1 MRLIEIDEGF
11 VLQPGDPSCDCRQ
24 LAKSLLD
31 FLRQDGMPFLVGG
44 AAEDDILTIGP
55 LSPRQS
61 ASLLAWWASAAA
73 R

>member
-24 LAKSLLD
+24 LARSLLD
-31 FLRQDGMPFLVGG
+31 FLRQDELPFLIGG
-44 AAEDDILTIGP
+44 SAECDILTIGP

-61 ASLLAWWASAAA
+61 ARLLAWWARATA